1 MIYKFRRATK
11 MAAIVGL
18 LLGLFIPAGA
28 RAGSY
33 FFAFT
38 NVYDGLTPMGSPNW
52 VNTMFSDVSP
62 GTVQLTI
69 SASGLA
75 DGEFLS
81 AVFFNLD
88 PSLNPTKLNFS
99 YVSSSGGFALPSI
112 TDGAN
117 FVKADGLEK
126 FDVYFS
132 FSQKAATAFT
142 GNDYITYD
150 ITSSAYT
157 LTAADFDFLSP
168 SAGNFG
174 PLLASAEISGIPV
187 TNDSLDNGWI
197 GPCQL
202 TPAPE
207 PRSISLLALAAGLL
221 GASCWQNRRARRV

>member
-1 MIYKFRRATK
+1 MMCKKLRRASI
-11 MAAIVGL
+11 MASVVVVFLA
-18 LLGLFIPAGA
+18 FFAPAKA
-28 RAGSY
+28 RSGSF

-38 NVYDGLTPMGSPNW
+38 NVYDGTAPIGSSTW
-52 VNTMFSDVSP
+52 VSSSFTDVTP

-69 SASGLA
+69 SASGLV

-88 PSLNPTKLNFS
+88 PSLNPTKLTFK
-99 YVSSSGGFALPSI
+99 YVTGSGGFALPAI

-132 FSQKAATAFT
+132 FGQRAATAFT
-142 GNDYITYD
+142 GNDYVTYD

-157 LTAADFDFLSP
+157 LTAADFDYLSP
-168 SAGNFG
+168 PAGGFG
-174 PLLASAEISGIPV
+174 PLLASAEIADIPG
-187 TNDSLDNGWI
+187 TCTTGWI

-202 TPAPE
+202 TPTPE
-207 PRSISLLALAAGLL
+207 PRTLSLLTLAAGLCA
-221 GASCWQNRRARRV
+221 ASRWQKNRARPA